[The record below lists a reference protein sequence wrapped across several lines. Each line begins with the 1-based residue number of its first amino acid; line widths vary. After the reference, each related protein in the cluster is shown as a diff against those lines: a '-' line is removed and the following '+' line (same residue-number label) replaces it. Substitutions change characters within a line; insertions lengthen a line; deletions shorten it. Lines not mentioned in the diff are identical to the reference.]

1 MIRSSGAMIA
11 APIFALAIG
20 CAAAQ
25 AAPPEEKTPPDAMA
39 PKTDLQ
45 SKKGDLSNKLD
56 KDNGVVRPQGAVD
69 PGMEKKPPSSA
80 GDTPVIKPPTDDSN
94 VQPK

>member
-1 MIRSSGAMIA
+1 MRRLGAMIA
-11 APIFALAIG
+11 ASIFALAIG
-20 CAAAQ
+20 GAAAQ
-25 AAPPEEKTPPDAMA
+25 AVALEQKTPNADA

-56 KDNGVVRPQGAVD
+56 KDNGVVRPQGSVD
-69 PGMEKKPPSSA
+69 PGMEKTPPRTT
-80 GDTPVIKPPTDDSN
+80 GDTPVIKPPTDDSS

>member
-1 MIRSSGAMIA
+1 MRSPGAMIA
-11 APIFALAIG
+11 ASILAFAIG
-20 CAAAQ
+20 GAAAQ
-25 AAPPEEKTPPDAMA
+25 AAAPEEKAPNAAA

-56 KDNGVVRPQGAVD
+56 KDNGVVRPQGGVD
-69 PGMEKKPPSSA
+69 PGMEKKPPPSM
-80 GDTPVIKPPTDDSN
+80 GDTPVIKPPTDDSD

>member
-1 MIRSSGAMIA
+1 MKSPGAMIA
-11 APIFALAIG
+11 APILALVIG
-20 CAAAQ
+20 SAAAQ
-25 AAPPEEKTPPDAMA
+25 AAAPEEKAPNAAA

-56 KDNGVVRPQGAVD
+56 KVNGVVRPQGSVD
-69 PGMEKKPPSSA
+69 PSMEKTPPPSV
-80 GDTPVIKPPTDDSN
+80 GDTPVIKPPTDDST